1 MILGNYQRFKESF
14 DQKEVCLKKVILSF
28 IQDGLQ
34 QHVIALGG
42 SEQRDEIV
50 EIVPEPVN
58 EMDVLHQFLH
68 DWKSNNQKVADEEAT
83 ATARVRRCCHV
94 ISDSTDSEDN
104 DDTLELDE
112 NHSANE
118 NTDFKDD
125 NIQLSS
131 EEEL

>member
-1 MILGNYQRFKESF
+1 M
-14 DQKEVCLKKVILSF
+14 
-28 IQDGLQ
+28 
-34 QHVIALGG
+34 
-42 SEQRDEIV
+42 
-50 EIVPEPVN
+50 
-58 EMDVLHQFLH
+58 
-68 DWKSNNQKVADEEAT
+68 
-83 ATARVRRCCHV
+83 RRRCHV

-118 NTDFKDD
+118 NTDSRDD

>member
-14 DQKEVCLKKVILSF
+14 DQKEACLKKAILSF

-34 QHVIALGG
+34 QCVIALGG
-42 SEQRDEIV
+42 GEQRDEIV

-68 DWKSNNQKVADEEAT
+68 DWKSNNRKVADEEAT
-83 ATARVRRCCHV
+83 ATAHVRRHCHV

-118 NTDFKDD
+118 NTDSRDN

-131 EEEL
+131 KEEL

>member
-14 DQKEVCLKKVILSF
+14 DQKEACLKKAILSF

-42 SEQRDEIV
+42 GEQRDEIV

-68 DWKSNNQKVADEEAT
+68 DWKSNNWKVADEEAT
-83 ATARVRRCCHV
+83 ATAHVRRHYHI
-94 ISDSTDSEDN
+94 ISDSMDSEDN

-118 NTDFKDD
+118 NTDSRDD

>member
-14 DQKEVCLKKVILSF
+14 DQKEACLKKAILSF

-34 QHVIALGG
+34 QYVIALGG
-42 SEQRDEIV
+42 DKQRDEIV

-68 DWKSNNQKVADEEAT
+68 DWKSNNRKVADEEAT
-83 ATARVRRCCHV
+83 ATACVRMCCHV

-112 NHSANE
+112 NHSTNE
-118 NTDFKDD
+118 NTDSRDD

-131 EEEL
+131 EEEF